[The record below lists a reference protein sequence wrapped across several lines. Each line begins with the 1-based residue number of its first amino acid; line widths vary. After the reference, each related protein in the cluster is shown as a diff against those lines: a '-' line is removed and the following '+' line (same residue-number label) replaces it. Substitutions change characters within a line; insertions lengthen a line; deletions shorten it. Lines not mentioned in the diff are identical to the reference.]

1 MRLVN
6 LQDRISLNQSFP
18 IFLIFTPLSLLILR
32 LQLLVLDPKNTAAQN
47 QITLIRH
54 KRKETKERE
63 KKLYSS
69 IFSKM
74 AKASEK
80 EADLIQ
86 KKQSEA
92 MDPSSVGE
100 WSDEE
105 DAETRNEEMEKIM
118 MLDNPSFTDKL

>member
-1 MRLVN
+1 MK
-6 LQDRISLNQSFP
+6 I
-18 IFLIFTPLSLLILR
+18 
-32 LQLLVLDPKNTAAQN
+32 DPKNTAAQN

-54 KRKETKERE
+54 KRKETKEKE
-63 KKLYSS
+63 KKLYAS

-86 KKQSEA
+86 KKQSEP
-92 MDPSSVGE
+92 MDPSAVGE

-105 DAETRNEEMEKIM
+105 DAEHRVIDEEMEKIT
-118 MLDNPSFTDKL
+118 MLDNPNFTDKL